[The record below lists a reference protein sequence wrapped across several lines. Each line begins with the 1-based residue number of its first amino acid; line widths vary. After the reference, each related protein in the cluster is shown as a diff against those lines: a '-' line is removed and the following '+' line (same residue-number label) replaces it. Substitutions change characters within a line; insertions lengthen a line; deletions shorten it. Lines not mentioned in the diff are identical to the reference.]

1 MTSTL
6 FVFDHKYPKDD
17 EGTYYYSSG
26 FDQDFF
32 SRYFQI
38 FDRFDIFGRSLI
50 IDKGIATPIDYCKFP
65 TKITTIAS
73 NKKMVAAYSRLKNE
87 ILLHDAV
94 ICRMPSLFGALAINI
109 CRMYKI
115 PYIVEIVACTYDAL
129 VNSPSWKRRLMAMPA
144 ELIYREVLKDNPYN
158 VYVTKKFLQ
167 EKYPSSGTHIACSN
181 VTLNEVDKTVLD
193 KRMDKLS
200 RFDKRGKIIIG
211 TTSTLNVDFKGQ
223 KYVIHALPRL
233 LEAGYDIEYQMVGDG
248 DGAWLMDIATS
259 LGVQN
264 KVKIVGRLNH
274 DDVFKWLDNIDV
286 YVHPSCQEGLS
297 RAIIEAMSRACPI
310 VACDAGGIHE
320 LIEESFIVAKKDVE
334 GMSNTLLR
342 VLLSDMSSMA
352 VYNFENSKE
361 YVKSVLY
368 KRREEYYH
376 EFLLNNKLCSKK

>member
-1 MTSTL
+1 
-6 FVFDHKYPKDD
+6 
-17 EGTYYYSSG
+17 
-26 FDQDFF
+26 
-32 SRYFQI
+32 
-38 FDRFDIFGRSLI
+38 
-50 IDKGIATPIDYCKFP
+50 
-65 TKITTIAS
+65 
-73 NKKMVAAYSRLKNE
+73 
-87 ILLHDAV
+87 
-94 ICRMPSLFGALAINI
+94 
-109 CRMYKI
+109 
-115 PYIVEIVACTYDAL
+115 
-129 VNSPSWKRRLMAMPA
+129 MAMPA

>member
-6 FVFDHKYPKDD
+6 FVFDHKYPKDN

-32 SRYFQI
+32 SRYLQI
-38 FDRFDIFGRSLI
+38 FDRFDIFGRSVI
-50 IDKGIATPIDYCKFP
+50 INKGTAIPIDSNKLP

-73 NKKMVAAYSRLKNE
+73 NKNLLVAYGLLKND
-87 ILLHDAV
+87 ILSHDTV
-94 ICRMPSLFGALAINI
+94 ICRMPSLFGTLAIII
-109 CRMYKI
+109 CKKYKI

-129 VNSPSWKRRLMAMPA
+129 KNSPSWQRRLLAGPA

-158 VYVTKKFLQ
+158 IYVTKKFLQ
-167 EKYPSSGTHIACSN
+167 EKYPSSGTHIVCSN
-181 VTLNEVDKTVLD
+181 VTLNEVNKTVLE

-200 RFDKRGKIIIG
+200 RFNKRGKIIIG

-223 KYVIHALPRL
+223 KYVIQALPRL

-248 DGAWLMDIATS
+248 DGTWLMDIATK
-259 LGVQN
+259 LCIQDN
-264 KVKIVGRLNH
+264 VKIIGRLNH
-274 DDVFKWLDNIDV
+274 DDVFKWLDDIDV

-310 VACDAGGIHE
+310 VACDTGGIHE

-334 GMSNTLLR
+334 GIGNALLR
-342 VLLSDMSSMA
+342 VLLSDMSSIA
-352 VYNFENSKE
+352 ALNFENSKE

-376 EFLLNNKLCSKK
+376 IFLSDNKLC